1 MIISSNAVVL
11 SKLKY
16 KDNDLIVKLLIR
28 DIGVTSFIVKG
39 STKKNKSN
47 YFQQLSVLEIE
58 FDFNSRKNLHYFKE
72 FDLKNNSKTIHTDFK
87 KMSVII
93 FLSEILSK
101 ILTHQEKDY
110 ELYDFIEESIF
121 YYDNSFFNPNFHLSF
136 LINLSKYLGFYPEIQ
151 NNHCKYFN
159 LQHGLYSDIKD
170 SKYVLE
176 GDDLK
181 VFNMILGTN
190 FDGSSELTITSMQR
204 KKLLDNI
211 ILYYNL
217 HIENFKV
224 VKSLEVLRKLF

>member
-1 MIISSNAVVL
+1 MIISSNAIVL

-28 DIGVTSFIVKG
+28 DIGVTSFLVRG
-39 STKKNKSN
+39 RTKKNKLN

-58 FDFNSRKNLHYFKE
+58 FDLNNRRNLHYFKE
-72 FDLKNNSKTIHTDFK
+72 LDLKNNFKTIHTDFK
-87 KMSVII
+87 KMGVVI